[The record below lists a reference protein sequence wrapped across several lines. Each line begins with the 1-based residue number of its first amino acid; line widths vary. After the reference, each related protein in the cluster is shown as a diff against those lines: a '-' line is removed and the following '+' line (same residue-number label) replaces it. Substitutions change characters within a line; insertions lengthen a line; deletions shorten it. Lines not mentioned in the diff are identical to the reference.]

1 MRELYWN
8 NNAFKDSTNFEHI
21 KTHYYWSHVTVS
33 SNSSDSLALDGL
45 LVHLWLRSTPRRSSL
60 ADLFPT
66 LGHYKNKNKFA
77 SSLWVSVK
85 HWKDFE
91 INVQVIDSTFLFFL
105 KNWMSCEQLHVTC
118 MTVSSFPQQVL
129 SNWARNLHFA
139 MVVESVWGLNGVG
152 YLHLIARVVCI
163 ANTELFL
170 LVIILST
177 DSCPYT
183 PLATNSDT

>member
-1 MRELYWN
+1 MDRWMRELYWN

-91 INVQVIDSTFLFFL
+91 INVQVIDSTFLFFFL
-105 KNWMSCEQLHVTC
+105 KLNVPVNNYMLHVWPCRLSHNKFCRTGLETC
-118 MTVSSFPQQVL
+118 TSQWLL
-129 SNWARNLHFA
+129 SPFEGW
-139 MVVESVWGLNGVG
+139 MVG
-152 YLHLIARVVCI
+152 YPHLIARVVCI
-163 ANTELFL
+163 ANTAISTSHNSFDGFL
-170 LVIILST
+170 SLYPLS
-177 DSCPYT
+177 D
-183 PLATNSDT
+183 